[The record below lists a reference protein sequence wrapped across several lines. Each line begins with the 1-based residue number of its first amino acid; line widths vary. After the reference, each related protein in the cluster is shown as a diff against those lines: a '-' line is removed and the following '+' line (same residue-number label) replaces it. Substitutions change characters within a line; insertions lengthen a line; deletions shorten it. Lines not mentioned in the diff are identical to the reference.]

1 MASVLETDAARQWLS
16 QFKEQDIDAA
26 RAMLH
31 GMHFVSQNMLES
43 AWKNELDEI
52 SQFEHNVPIAIYAIR
67 EIDKIIPEHGRLSE
81 ADVSKG
87 SKCLMVRGEKVA
99 VTQECYSIRSNL
111 KPEPY
116 FDSVDPAKTPDRLR
130 LGASVGS
137 EGPTA
142 NFIRDY
148 CQSLQEK
155 SISCFDHPSV
165 SKLLKA
171 KVRRIVLLDDVIG
184 SGERLRQFLWAFF
197 SNKTIRSWVSGKHVR
212 VSTCVFGCS
221 ESQRKNILND
231 WRVDEVRYRQ
241 LLRAGSSMWNRGE
254 EEEVRRVC
262 KKYARLTKRNW
273 WSLGFNEAFTFIAFE
288 HKVPNTNPAI
298 LWARG
303 KEWKPLF
310 PKRPRLIGED
320 WPTSATGADMAASVL
335 SAASDRPLAEAIENG
350 QFACMERDV
359 LVALTLLRRSACD
372 SLWLERRLG
381 WSPQKSA
388 AIVAFCE
395 TRGWYSPATGVS
407 DTGRKELAR
416 IKKLNKKRRPDDMP
430 AENGYYYP
438 KSLRGSRNHS

>member
-1 MASVLETDAARQWLS
+1 MASILETDAARQWLL

-52 SQFEHNVPIAIYAIR
+52 CQSDSNVPVAIYAIR
-67 EIDKIIPEHGRLSE
+67 EIDKIIPEHGRLPV
-81 ADVSKG
+81 ANVSKG
-87 SKCLMVRGEKVA
+87 SRYLMVGGEKVA
-99 VTQECYSIRSNL
+99 VTQDCFDTRSDL

-116 FDSVDPAKTPDRLR
+116 FDPVAPAKNPDRLR

-148 CQSLQEK
+148 CQASQEK
-155 SISCFDHPSV
+155 SIFCLDHPSIN
-165 SKLLKA
+165 KLLNA

-197 SNKTIRSWVSGKHVR
+197 SNKTIRSWASGKHIR

-221 ESQRKNILND
+221 ESQREKILND
-231 WRVDEVRYRQ
+231 WRVDEIRYRQ
-241 LLRAGSSMWNRGE
+241 LLRAGSSLWKSGE

-262 KKYARLTKRNW
+262 KKYARLTKRSW

-310 PKRPRLIGED
+310 PNRPRLIGED
-320 WPTSATGADMAASVL
+320 WPTSATDADVAASVL
-335 SAASDRPLAEAIENG
+335 SAARNRPLAEAIENG

-359 LVALTLLRRSACD
+359 LVALTLLRRPACD
-372 SLWLERRLG
+372 SLWLERKLE
-381 WSPQKSA
+381 WSPQKTA

-395 TRGWYSPATGVS
+395 TRGWYSAATGVS
-407 DTGRKELAR
+407 DTGREELAR
-416 IKKLNKKRRPDDMP
+416 IKKLNKKHRPDDMP
-430 AENGYYYP
+430 AENGYYFP